1 MKKSRHILFY
11 EEVVTMNVF
20 FCANFHLKTKKLL
33 FILKIVHH

>member
-20 FCANFHLKTKKLL
+20 FFVQISVDDTKVL